1 MNFSVKKNILSLASL
16 QAANYL
22 VPLLTVPWL
31 TRVLGI
37 EGYGRLGFAAAV
49 IANFIIF
56 TEWGFSLGATRE
68 IAISKHDKYK
78 RSEIFWSVM
87 AGKVIFSVIGLA
99 ILSLMILLIPKLNNN
114 AALLYITWFSL
125 IATMLTPMFY
135 FQGVESLSRFAIV
148 TLLARIL
155 SVPIIFTF
163 VQHEDDVCLA
173 ALVQSSTLV
182 VAATINLTCL
192 LRSSELHWQ
201 APSIKSVVKCISTTT
216 PFFISSV
223 AISLYTNSSTIVLG
237 FLASEEAVGA
247 FVAAYTLIRAALS
260 LMSPVSQALFPK
272 VSHMLAHNK
281 GGAESVLRNA
291 LIFQTAFGLG
301 TSLLVLIA
309 AGNLVHLIFGDS
321 FNLSRTILYIFSI
334 LPFLIAISN
343 VFGVQILA
351 GLGYGKIFSLSVI
364 SAGVLC
370 MILVVPLSF
379 YLGAEGAAISMVL
392 AEVVVTAAMVWLVRV
407 YEPKI
412 WTSLLGR

>member
-1 MNFSVKKNILSLASL
+1 MKKNILSLASL
-16 QAANYL
+16 QVANYL

-68 IAISKHDKYK
+68 IAISKLDKYK
-78 RSEIFWSVM
+78 RSEIFWNVI
-87 AGKVIFSVIGLA
+87 AGKVFFAVLGLVV
-99 ILSLMILLIPKLNNN
+99 LSLMILLVPKLYNN
-114 AALLYITWFSL
+114 ATLLYITWCSV
-125 IATMLTPMFY
+125 IATILSPMFY
-135 FQGVESLSRFAIV
+135 FQGVERLSHFAVV

-155 SVPIIFTF
+155 SVPMIFIF

-173 ALVQSSTLV
+173 ALVQSSFLV
-182 VAATINLTCL
+182 VAATINLTYL
-192 LRSSELHWQ
+192 LRSSELYWQ
-201 APSIKSVVKCISTTT
+201 SPSIKSVAKYINTTT

-223 AISLYTNSSTIVLG
+223 SISLYTNSSTIVLG

-247 FVAAYTLIRAALS
+247 FVGAYTLIRAALS

-272 VSHMLAHNK
+272 VSHMLTHDR
-281 GGAESVLRNA
+281 GGAEKVLRKA
-291 LIFQTAFGLG
+291 LIFQTAFGLAI
-301 TSLLVLIA
+301 SLLVLIA
-309 AGNLVHLIFGDS
+309 AGNLVHLLFGDS
-321 FNLSRTILYIFSI
+321 FNLSRPILYIFSI

-351 GLGYGKIFSLSVI
+351 GLGYSKIFSRSVI
-364 SAGVLC
+364 GAGVLC
-370 MILVVPLSF
+370 MILVVPLSI

-392 AEVVVTAAMVWLVRV
+392 AEAVVTVAMVWLVRV
-407 YEPKI
+407 NEPKI